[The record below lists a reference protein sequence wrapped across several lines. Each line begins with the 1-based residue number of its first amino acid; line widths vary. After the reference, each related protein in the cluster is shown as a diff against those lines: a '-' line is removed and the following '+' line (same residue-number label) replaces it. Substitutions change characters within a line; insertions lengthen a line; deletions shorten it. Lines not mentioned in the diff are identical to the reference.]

1 MRHYNEPEPT
11 EVEIGDRTDTGRSK
25 INHGK
30 SHTIAYCSRVEVHAK
45 EGFVLHY
52 VEVAKNPNN
61 IGKTWKRWS
70 KFEGPNRLILRI
82 DSTENTPPVVE
93 STLVW
98 ERVEDSGN

>member
-1 MRHYNEPEPT
+1 MCATIMNPNQPKWKSATVPT
-11 EVEIGDRTDTGRSK
+11 REEA
-25 INHGK
+25 K
-30 SHTIAYCSRVEVHAK
+30 STMESFIAYCSRVEVHAK